1 MKVDD
6 NNEKNLLEEALG
18 GGGGRVILVE
28 DRVETSGSFVLH
40 HLLKSSFSS
49 DSPPSVVIFVAFSR
63 PFSHYHRIS
72 KKLGCNLLIQ
82 KENNRLFFLDMLKL
96 QCPGDARNND
106 NNVLVELFGK
116 IQNAVEISSSLEY
129 NKGYITI
136 MIDDLSLLEIDTHG
150 SVDEILNFLYYCHT
164 LTSGLGC
171 SLVMLNH
178 EDIYSDVLDRRLL
191 SQVEYLADVVIKAE
205 PLATGLSAD
214 VHGQL
219 TVWNK
224 GNFGENRH
232 SRNNVSNFHFK
243 VKENGV
249 DYFYPGSLT

>member
-1 MKVDD
+1 M
-6 NNEKNLLEEALG
+6 
-18 GGGGRVILVE
+18 
-28 DRVETSGSFVLH
+28 VETSGSFVLH

-49 DSPPSVVIFVAFSR
+49 DSPPSVVIFVALSR

-96 QCPGDARNND
+96 QCPAGDARNND

-129 NKGYITI
+129 NKSDITI
-136 MIDDLSLLEIDTHG
+136 MIDDLSLLEIATHG
-150 SVDEILNFLYYCHT
+150 SVDQ
-164 LTSGLGC
+164 GC
-171 SLVMLNH
+171 SLVILNH

-232 SRNNVSNFHFK
+232 SRNTVSNFHFK